1 MGVRPTWA
9 RTLTPVIAA
18 KAALT
23 RRNLSSVSRKARP
36 TGLLTTRSSTSARR
50 RHPLAASTP
59 RRTAASHL
67 VTTPPDAR
75 LTARTPLPLRRRLV
89 GCSRRWSAR
98 RFRAPPTDRICHTT
112 FRGRPPGREA
122 ADATRGAALGAH
134 ATFPLAFARAVVWT
148 GPTDRLDVPDA
159 EGAARRR
166 GHESRG

>member
-75 LTARTPLPLRRRLV
+75 LTARTPLPFAAVSSVVLVGGLPADSALYSRLVFIRPPIVVGPAHENRLTRRR
-89 GCSRRWSAR
+89 GGAR
-98 RFRAPPTDRICHTT
+98 LP
-112 FRGRPPGREA
+112 RGV
-122 ADATRGAALGAH
+122 
-134 ATFPLAFARAVVWT
+134 PLAFARAVVW
-148 GPTDRLDVPDA
+148 
-159 EGAARRR
+159 
-166 GHESRG
+166 